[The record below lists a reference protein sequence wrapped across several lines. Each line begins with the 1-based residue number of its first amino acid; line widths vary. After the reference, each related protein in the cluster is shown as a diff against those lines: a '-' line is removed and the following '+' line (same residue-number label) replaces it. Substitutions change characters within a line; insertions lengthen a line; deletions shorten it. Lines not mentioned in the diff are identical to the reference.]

1 MGRRQREEKAFF
13 PKHKTEQVGVLHRVG
28 QDNHLI
34 EVVPEAVQQKLIVL
48 HLGGDGHF
56 RIQLRNQRDQLHQRG
71 WRAAADRDGALAA
84 VERTH
89 LVHQVLRLFHH
100 PAGLLNGKPAVFVEG
115 DFVLLP
121 VKQGYLQLLLQL
133 LHRAAQGRLREVQL
147 FGGFGDG
154 PALGDG
160 QQLHQLIKFQHRSG
174 LLSFYYAFLL

>member
-1 MGRRQREEKAFF
+1 MAISGYSCETSETSSTKGA
-13 PKHKTEQVGVLHRVG
+13 
-28 QDNHLI
+28 
-34 EVVPEAVQQKLIVL
+34 
-48 HLGGDGHF
+48 
-56 RIQLRNQRDQLHQRG
+56 
-71 WRAAADRDGALAA
+71 GALAA

-147 FGGFGDG
+147 FGRFGDG

-174 LLSFYYAFLL
+174 LLSSYYAFLL